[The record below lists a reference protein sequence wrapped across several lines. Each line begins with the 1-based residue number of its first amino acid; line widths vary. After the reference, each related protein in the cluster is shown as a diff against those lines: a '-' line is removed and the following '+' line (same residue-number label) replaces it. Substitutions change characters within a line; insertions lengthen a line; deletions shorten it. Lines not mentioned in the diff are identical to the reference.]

1 MKGYDILEIL
11 KNLVRVS
18 LFVVAIASLAI
29 LALVGIEFVL
39 GQMNPPDSGS
49 VTAAGEP
56 VSQRLDVSSP
66 EELILAIYL
75 RLRAGEVER
84 PIAEDPAPVEFTIA
98 QGETASMVAQRLQDV
113 GLIADAGLF
122 RWYMRYHGI
131 DSRLEAG
138 DYQLAKNMSMLQI
151 AEELQFAS
159 FDEVVIRVIEGWRA
173 EQIAEMLAR
182 TGMVSADEFMS
193 IVRTAQLSYTAL
205 SDRPAGTTLEGYLF
219 PDTYRVAATAD
230 AAEIVETLIATFDER
245 FDSARRAQAVARG
258 MSIFDVIIVASI
270 VEREAVVDEER
281 PIVADVYLNRIEQGM
296 YLQADP
302 TVQYA
307 LGYQLDSGQ
316 WWLLPLPF
324 EALTGTISIYN
335 SYLHPGLPPGPICNP
350 SLASIDA
357 VLNPAD
363 TEYLFFYSKGDGT
376 HAFARTYEE
385 HLRNQELY
393 QQ

>member
-1 MKGYDILEIL
+1 LEIL

-49 VTAAGEP
+49 VTAAGGP
-56 VSQRLDVSSP
+56 INQRLDVSSP
-66 EELILAIYL
+66 EDLILAIYL

-113 GLIADAGLF
+113 GLITDAGLF

-193 IVRTAQLSYTAL
+193 VVRTAQLPYTAL

-230 AAEIVETLIATFDER
+230 AAEIVDVLVSTFDER

-258 MSIFDVIIVASI
+258 MSIFDVITVASI
-270 VEREAVVDEER
+270 VEREAVVAEER

-307 LGYQLDSGQ
+307 LGYQPDSGQ

-324 EALTGTISIYN
+324 EALTETVSIYN
-335 SYLHPGLPPGPICNP
+335 TYLHPGLPPGPICNP

-363 TEYLFFYSKGDGT
+363 TDYLFFYSKGDGT